1 MEELI
6 GPQALSADLQIAIVA
21 CLSGAESR
29 RWTVGELFE
38 RLKNLGLH
46 CSKPALL
53 AALGELELEIAL
65 CQFPP
70 WSLVEQGTEWSLAPK
85 SQLLALLSGVRK
97 LPRAFLRFPHRR
109 GQGGALGGD
118 RLPAQGWGSKT
129 RIGNILKR
137 DPSRTRIF
145 FGKESWFTPP
155 GARTLSWRRPT
166 PEALLAL
173 GPRSCSDIPSSRRSS
188 ATLIPRSRF
197 KTMQQK
203 KPTSTPF

>member
-1 MEELI
+1 LEELI

-65 CQFPP
+65 CQFLP

-85 SQLLALLSGVRK
+85 SQLLALLSGARN
-97 LPRAFLRFPHRR
+97 
-109 GQGGALGGD
+109 
-118 RLPAQGWGSKT
+118 S
-129 RIGNILKR
+129 
-137 DPSRTRIF
+137 
-145 FGKESWFTPP
+145 P
-155 GARTLSWRRPT
+155 GL
-166 PEALLAL
+166 
-173 GPRSCSDIPSSRRSS
+173 SS
-188 ATLIPRSRF
+188 ASHTGETKVVLLVVSG
-197 KTMQQK
+197 
-203 KPTSTPF
+203 